1 MHSMTKY
8 LNGHND
14 VLIGE
19 KDEKNDEKL
28 HDLIRFCHVAMG
40 TVPSPFDGYLANR
53 GLKTLPIRMEKRME
67 NALAIIQLLESHP
80 AIEHVSYPAL
90 PSSTA
95 RNLQKADDRN
105 ERNDRL
111 PPQGKTPKHED
122 LFEQFE
128 GGFSAGNLFLRR
140 PIFIAWC

>member
-1 MHSMTKY
+1 MTKY

-90 PSSTA
+90 PSHPQHETYKKQMTGMNGMIA
-95 RNLQKADDRN
+95 FLLKGKLQN
-105 ERNDRL
+105 T
-111 PPQGKTPKHED
+111 KTFLSSLKVDSVRGTFFYEG
-122 LFEQFE
+122 LF
-128 GGFSAGNLFLRR
+128 S
-140 PIFIAWC
+140 